1 MILGEIPSSA
11 QVGFPLLTVLL
22 LLPAL
27 GALAVW
33 LIRDR
38 HTAYQVGLWV
48 AMIELVL
55 TGVLMLLFVPGV
67 PDMQFVERGPS
78 IPALGLG
85 YVVGVDGL
93 SVLFLPIIALLAVL
107 VIGYAEKTA
116 TEDVAGYVSAMLA
129 FESTMIGAF
138 ISIDLLLFWL
148 VFVLEMVPSYLLITR
163 WGTGPLQREAGRH
176 YVMAMSVGAVLM
188 LAGILT
194 LAWNH
199 ATFGDGQ
206 RGPSFDLLE
215 LLTVP
220 VPLAVQTV
228 AFFALFFG
236 FAIKAPVFPFHT
248 WLPKVLEHG
257 PIVGAGVFLVGI
269 KLGTYGFIRFV
280 IPLLPEASREWFW
293 LMAAFGGAGI
303 VYGALIALA
312 QTDLR
317 RMLAFGS
324 LSHMGVVMLGLF
336 SLNFAGLQGGLLQM
350 INLGITGAG
359 LFFLAGF
366 LHTRIGRPDLK
377 QMGGLLHLVPVL
389 TALFLL
395 ITISGIGLPG
405 TNGFN
410 GEHLVV
416 LGGLEVHWLI
426 AVIAGLG
433 TFLTAAYMLRFFQR
447 AFMGPVNPSL
457 RPDIPDLRVRE
468 VAIAVPLI
476 VLILWIGLYTTPF
489 VRTIEGSL
497 RALEQRIER
506 GSFAGA
512 QPGDV
517 VTIEAEAH
525 P

>member
-1 MILGEIPSSA
+1 MILGEIPASE

-22 LLPAL
+22 LLPAV
-27 GALAVW
+27 GALIVR
-33 LIRDR
+33 LVRNG
-38 HTAYQVGLWV
+38 HVAYVAGLWIAV
-48 AMIELVL
+48 VELAL
-55 TGVLMLLFVPGV
+55 TGVLMLLFVPDV

-78 IPALGLG
+78 IPALGVG

-93 SVLFLPIIALLAVL
+93 SVLFLPITALLGLL

-116 TEDVAGYVSAMLA
+116 TGDVRGYVSWMLA
-129 FESTMIGAF
+129 FEATMIGAF

-148 VFVLEMVPSYLLITR
+148 MFVLEMIPSYLLITR

-176 YVMAMSVGAVLM
+176 YVLAMTVGAVLM
-188 LAGILT
+188 LGGILA

-199 ATFGDGQ
+199 ATFGDAP
-206 RGPSFDLLE
+206 RGPSFDLLA

-220 VPLAVQTV
+220 VPLAVQTI

-248 WLPKVLEHG
+248 WLPKALEHG
-257 PIVGAGVFLVGI
+257 PIVGVSVFLVGI

-312 QTDLR
+312 QTNLR

-366 LHTRIGRPDLK
+366 LHMRIGRPDLER
-377 QMGGLLHLVPVL
+377 MGGLLHHVPAL

-426 AVIAGLG
+426 AVVAGLG
-433 TFLTAAYMLRFFQR
+433 TFLTAAYLLRYFQR
-447 AFMGPVNPSL
+447 AFMGPVNPAL
-457 RPDIPDLRVRE
+457 RADIPDLRARE
-468 VAIAVPLI
+468 IAIVVPLV

-506 GSFAGA
+506 GSFAGTGDAVMTLDPRA
-512 QPGDV
+512 QP
-517 VTIEAEAH
+517 
-525 P
+525 